1 MGSREPPCWVSLIT
15 LKFGQGQPSLWRRTW
30 QPTPVLLPGE
40 SHGQRSL
47 AGHNP
52 TGSQRVGHDL
62 ATSSSSSSLLWW
74 DHWLGLEGCKAKVII
89 ASNCSF
95 GLLSC
100 QVTSQDKAP
109 SVISRVLKKNNRDSA
124 VASEYEL
131 VQLLPGERG
140 QGLGGRTD
148 PGGEGCPPVAVLPH
162 PGGRA
167 GMTALDTSL

>member
-1 MGSREPPCWVSLIT
+1 MQ
-15 LKFGQGQPSLWRRTW
+15 GQGP
-30 QPTPVLLPGE
+30 
-40 SHGQRSL
+40 H
-47 AGHNP
+47 
-52 TGSQRVGHDL
+52 
-62 ATSSSSSSLLWW
+62 
-74 DHWLGLEGCKAKVII
+74 C
-89 ASNCSF
+89 SNCSF

-140 QGLGGRTD
+140 QGLGGKTD
-148 PGGEGCPPVAVLPH
+148 SGGEGRPPVAVLPH

-167 GMTALDTSL
+167 GMTALDTSLSTFRADHPRLGQRLLRHGRSLT